1 MSTAPANE
9 RRIDPDRYHETV
21 GDTLSPVPSAAAIC
35 LYLETTDRC
44 NLLRAARRR
53 TCETL
58 EPEADMSCE
67 VPRVSATRRLTSRAS
82 FFAANAKIF
91 LRDRGRDSAFREM
104 LVREGLAHPR

>member
-9 RRIDPDRYHETV
+9 RRIDPDRYHETI
-21 GDTLSPVPSAAAIC
+21 GDTLSPVASAAAIC

-44 NLLRAARRR
+44 NLLRAARLR

-67 VPRVSATRRLTSRAS
+67 VLTRVIDQTSNITRRV
-82 FFAANAKIF
+82 
-91 LRDRGRDSAFREM
+91 LRGIGEPM
-104 LVREGLAHPR
+104 LIKELARIT